1 MENIGEDAD
10 WSLTRRSTS
19 WPLASK
25 KDCMTV
31 TPPPGLVVRLM
42 DARDLQRGFLETLS
56 ALKPT
61 ELSHEAAVSVFQRR
75 LRSKV
80 HTYVALLEN
89 QVIGTASLMIE
100 PKFLHGGSAV
110 GHIEDVAVRQSE
122 QHHGI
127 GLALMKHLFEVCQQA
142 GCYKVILD
150 CAPDVAPFYEKLGFH
165 QWALGYRVDLQIQPT
180 A

>member
-1 MENIGEDAD
+1 
-10 WSLTRRSTS
+10 
-19 WPLASK
+19 
-25 KDCMTV
+25 MTV

-56 ALKPT
+56 VLKPT

-80 HTYVALLEN
+80 HTYVALLDN